1 MERRKSSV
9 ENVNLDNIGLV
20 DLHLHL
26 DGSLSVESVKELM
39 RMQGIKNEQTD
50 EELLKR
56 LQVSVDC
63 KNLNEYLEKFEY
75 PLSLLQTE
83 EALSFAV
90 YKLMEELKS
99 QGIIYAEIRF
109 APQLHTKK
117 GMSQKMAVEAAI
129 RGLNRSSFDAGLILC
144 CMRGNDNHAE
154 NMETVEA
161 AEKYLGKGVVAI
173 DLAGAEG
180 LFPTKDF
187 RDIFEF
193 AGGKHIPFTI
203 HAGEADDYTS
213 VEYALEFGAKR
224 IGHGVRSV
232 ENPDTLKK
240 LADSGVTLELCP
252 TSNLNTNIYENIKE
266 YPVRELMAAG
276 VKVTVNTDNMTVS
289 GTDIKSELT
298 MLADTFGFDEEDVR
312 TFEKNAVRASFASEL
327 LKGKLLRL
335 L

>member
-1 MERRKSSV
+1 MK
-9 ENVNLDNIGLV
+9 NVNLDNIGLV

-26 DGSLSVESVKELM
+26 DGSLSLETVKELM
-39 RMQGIKNEQTD
+39 CMQGIKNENTD

-56 LQVSVDC
+56 LQVSHEC
-63 KNLNEYLEKFEY
+63 KDLNEYLEKFEY
-75 PLSLLQTE
+75 PLTLLQTG

-99 QGIIYAEIRF
+99 KGIIYAEIRF

-117 GMSQKMAVEAAI
+117 GMSQKMAVEAAV
-129 RGLNRSSFDAGLILC
+129 RGLNRSSLDACLILC

-154 NMETVEA
+154 NMETVET

-187 RDIFEF
+187 RDIFEL
-193 AGGKHIPFTI
+193 AREKHIPFTI
-203 HAGEADDYTS
+203 HAGEADNPTS

-232 ENPDTLKK
+232 ENADTLKK
-240 LADSGVTLELCP
+240 LSYGGITLELCP
-252 TSNLNTNIYENIKE
+252 TSNLNTNIYENINE
-266 YPVRELMAAG
+266 YPIKKLMDAG
-276 VKVTVNTDNMTVS
+276 VKVTINTDNMMVS
-289 GTDIKSELT
+289 GTDIKKELT
-298 MLADTFGFDEEDVR
+298 MLADTFGFDEDDIID
-312 TFEKNAVRASFASEL
+312 FERNAIMAAFTSASHKE
-327 LKGKLLRL
+327 KLLRML
-335 L
+335 

>member
-1 MERRKSSV
+1 M

-26 DGSLSVESVKELM
+26 DGSLSLESVKELM

-56 LQVSVDC
+56 LQVSEDC
-63 KNLNEYLEKFEY
+63 KDLNEYLEKFEY

-99 QGIIYAEIRF
+99 EGLIYAEIRF

-117 GMSQKMAVEAAI
+117 GMSQENAVAAAI

-154 NMETVEA
+154 NMETIDV
-161 AEKYLGKGVVAI
+161 AEKYLGKGVIAI

-180 LFPTKDF
+180 IFPTKDF
-187 RDIFEF
+187 RDIFEV
-193 AGGKHIPFTI
+193 ADGKNIPFTI
-203 HAGEADDYTS
+203 HAGEADNPTS
-213 VEYALEFGAKR
+213 VEYALGFGAKR
-224 IGHGVRSV
+224 IGHGIRSI

-252 TSNLNTNIYENIKE
+252 TSNLNTNIYENINE
-266 YPVRELMAAG
+266 YPIRKLMDAG
-276 VKVTVNTDNMTVS
+276 VKVTINTDNMTVS
-289 GTDIKSELT
+289 GTDIKKELT
-298 MLADTFGFDEEDVR
+298 MLAETFGFDEEDIR
-312 TFEKNAVRASFASEL
+312 GFERNAVMASFASEL

>member
-1 MERRKSSV
+1 MK
-9 ENVNLDNIGLV
+9 NVNLDNIGLV

-26 DGSLSVESVKELM
+26 DGSLSLETVKELM
-39 RMQGIKNEQTD
+39 CMQGIKNENTD

-56 LQVSVDC
+56 LQVSHEC
-63 KNLNEYLEKFEY
+63 KDLNEYLEKFEY
-75 PLSLLQTE
+75 PLTLLQTG

-99 QGIIYAEIRF
+99 KGIIYAEIRF

-117 GMSQKMAVEAAI
+117 GLSQKMAVEAAV
-129 RGLNRSSFDAGLILC
+129 RGLNRSSLDAGLILC

-154 NMETVEA
+154 NMETVET

-187 RDIFEF
+187 RDIFEL
-193 AGGKHIPFTI
+193 AREKHIPFTI
-203 HAGEADDYTS
+203 HAGEADNPTS

-232 ENPDTLKK
+232 ENADTLKK
-240 LADSGVTLELCP
+240 LSYGGITLELCP
-252 TSNLNTNIYENIKE
+252 TSNLNTNIYENINE
-266 YPVRELMAAG
+266 YPIKKLMDAG
-276 VKVTVNTDNMTVS
+276 VKVTINTDNMMVS
-289 GTDIKSELT
+289 GTDIKKELT
-298 MLADTFGFDEEDVR
+298 MLADTFGFDEDDIID
-312 TFEKNAVRASFASEL
+312 FERNAIMAAFTSASHKE
-327 LKGKLLRL
+327 KLLRL